1 MIVLQKMKM
10 YIHYKKKNNSTQT
23 MNGYKLELKDNQV
36 QFNYN
41 SNTKLFESKTSY
53 SIKQNSFTLY
63 YVFVNVEIIKPENNN
78 ISFYQI
84 SSDKT
89 RNDDIFTFPANS
101 ELVDSINYA
110 YITSSIIV
118 NGLNLNFKIG
128 GFDQSDNLVD
138 ISQCIINM
146 SFKSYP
152 II

>member
-89 RNDDIFTFPANS
+89 RNDDTFTFPANS